1 MPMTSQPGSP
11 VSVRSRSLPRWI
23 AGALLLALLLCPE
36 AVIWSHKKGERMARE
51 GAAILSA
58 KLGEFR
64 VQEGDGSI
72 TTLTQLE

>member
-1 MPMTSQPGSP
+1 MTSQPGSP
-11 VSVRSRSLPRWI
+11 VSVRGISLARWI
-23 AGALLLALLLCPE
+23 AGALLLVLLLCPE
-36 AVIWSHKKGERMARE
+36 AVIWSHKKGERMGRE
-51 GAAILSA
+51 GAATASA